1 MYLDG
6 CHERALEFVT
16 MDELRRF
23 ALEGEDAY
31 EGGSAQEAALHT
43 EL

>member
-1 MYLDG
+1 MQ
-6 CHERALEFVT
+6 EFVT

-23 ALEGEDAY
+23 ALEGDEAY
-31 EGGSAQEAALHT
+31 EGGSEQEAAVHT